1 MSDYDSDGVREN
13 EETRRSNV
21 RRLATQRAE
30 EAAAADARTRRQ
42 DDVLESLRTGAISM
56 ADFAKA
62 AREAGL
68 TTGEVAKAL
77 RAAQV
82 AKAEAI
88 DMAAV
93 SRGDAEAALRGVS
106 ARAVPA
112 PAKTPARVAPAKPTG
127 TAKASPAAP
136 ALAIGGG
143 GGGGGA
149 ALDSTRAPA
158 AAADAAASREHAYLE
173 LSVGGEAR
181 GRLVAELFGDLVP
194 RTAANFAAL
203 CAGASVAGRRLSYE
217 GCAFHRLVRGFVLQG
232 GDVISGDGS
241 GAACIHDDRVPGTF
255 PDEAP
260 PLSASLLP

>member
-1 MSDYDSDGVREN
+1 
-13 EETRRSNV
+13 
-21 RRLATQRAE
+21 
-30 EAAAADARTRRQ
+30 
-42 DDVLESLRTGAISM
+42 
-56 ADFAKA
+56 
-62 AREAGL
+62 
-68 TTGEVAKAL
+68 
-77 RAAQV
+77 
-82 AKAEAI
+82 
-88 DMAAV
+88 MAAV

-136 ALAIGGG
+136 AIAIGGGG

-241 GAACIHDDRVPGTF
+241 GAACIHDDRRLDLPHSRPGLLSMANMGRDSNGCQFFVTLQ
-255 PDEAP
+255 PAP
-260 PLSASLLP
+260 QLDGKHVVFGRLVAGMALLRQLEEMPTDATERPATPIVITRCGAL